1 MADGAER
8 QILAHVVAHDF
19 HRSLIQADEVGV
31 IGAARQNN
39 AVERLA
45 SGVSGS
51 GVNGNFR
58 TLLAGNGAGLWGE
71 DTHGS
76 AGVLHGLQRGGQLR
90 VFEAIGSDDGNGLV
104 I

>member
-19 HRSLIQADEVGV
+19 YCGLVQADEVSILGT
-31 IGAARQNN
+31 ARQND
-39 AVERLA
+39 AIERLA
-45 SGVSGS
+45 SGVNGS

-76 AGVLHGLQRGGQLR
+76 AGVLHGLQRGGQLG